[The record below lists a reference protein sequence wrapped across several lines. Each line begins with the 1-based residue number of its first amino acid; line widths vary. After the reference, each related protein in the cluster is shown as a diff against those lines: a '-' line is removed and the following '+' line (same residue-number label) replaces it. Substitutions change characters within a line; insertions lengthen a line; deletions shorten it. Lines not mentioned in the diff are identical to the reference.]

1 MPNVNRRDERA
12 IEIAQPV
19 QSPEPI
25 APAPVVPTAS
35 GLTPSGVVSLQRS
48 AGNAATSAFL
58 HPNSPRP
65 TGSTLALTEGTDVHF
80 APGTYQPGTPGGDH
94 LIAHELAHVAQQRRG
109 PIGGEV
115 GTAALEADA
124 ERAAASGNPE
134 DVLLGAPAG
143 RPQAYEANEHERLGN
158 TAGGDS
164 ITIVTSSGVRLTYG
178 QVVALSGDFY
188 RSPEALMNAPADELR
203 KILAVMAHEK
213 AAVAKTG
220 GIMTGGDAATL
231 NAEYEAATSGSDR
244 AKHHDHSSFSDHDD
258 HDHEDHDADE
268 EAEDEEAVHGGHK
281 PRRQTKYGPMVGDE
295 SVEDAGEPEFSGGE
309 PVKAGQMP
317 SATGSFLDLA
327 DENSSHF
334 SPENIRLNFKPKHLL
349 ALDLA
354 REAWEA
360 RNPGKKAPAVPTG
373 PVNAAAKQQR
383 EGGEAGAA
391 PSARMHNTPTQQGAK
406 ETGADPTKPGADPKL
421 ATPTHVSEGS
431 AGAGD
436 QQEARALMTSGFAAH
451 FLTDAFA
458 GGHVVSG
465 VFGRKSAPGWFAANR
480 ARVEAAL
487 VAQYQREG
495 SWGVT
500 AKAKAAGML
509 AAIDGAGGVPGI
521 MLKLVHDKFNEH
533 GVKVKNAKGTVW
545 ATKGDGHL
553 ASAPETK
560 AQAEAATKTARDAVQ
575 ETVKAGETKSPYG
588 ALDYVPDVAMTP
600 GSKTWRPI
608 EEAATDPTVFD
619 AVWNETMVAPGD
631 VFFNLV
637 RGYVGKLP
645 GLLGSKA
652 KLAVLKKI
660 ESVKRSARRILAKI
674 EGFGDKL
681 KQLGSD
687 AVDKLKELGSGALD
701 RLADLGEAGLE
712 KAREIGRTV
721 KQVGASAVEKVKE
734 IGSGIGGWFSDRWND
749 AKQLGSGAIDTVKG
763 AGSSIGGWL
772 SEKWNAAKGAAGNAW
787 DAAKELGSG
796 AIDKVKSA
804 GSAAGEWL
812 SEAWDVASTW
822 GADKVDALV
831 DGAKGAAATVSGGAK
846 ALADKVVGMFTN
858 AKRAA
863 AGWIGDKAQEL
874 LGGGSKEGAAPTSTG
889 PVSEVANQT
898 YAHGGFMGA
907 AGAFMQD
914 PKWTAIFRT
923 LMPDAYARAAKIAE
937 PEKLQLELENNP
949 VLAAYGSVRHLREV
963 AAAGEPDAAH
973 RALPLEWDVWLPPDP
988 TQVTNLANVKIAHG
1002 NLGTTV
1008 AQGVGG
1014 DDPVGYARDDVK
1026 RSPHAGE
1033 WMDLFGQAVALY
1045 RGESGDA
1052 KRRDEQLKQL
1062 QAGTS
1067 GAEATQIAKEFIG
1080 PDGGLILD
1088 VKSTYSTPA
1097 DIAAFVKALRGQGIN
1112 VFGVGTF
1119 KPEQLAALGDD
1130 TRKVTFFHGIN
1141 DMESKAGELKPG
1153 ADVMFNGGSLLSEG
1167 REYVVAGG
1175 ATYEIDQAAYQRLV
1189 ALQRK
1194 LALNIGLYVQES
1206 AVAPDAVQRITELV
1220 NRNPSV
1226 FTRGFAYGNVSGSAE
1241 EQTEGTGM
1249 GAQKWMDW

>member
-1 MPNVNRRDERA
+1 M
-12 IEIAQPV
+12 
-19 QSPEPI
+19 
-25 APAPVVPTAS
+25 
-35 GLTPSGVVSLQRS
+35 
-48 AGNAATSAFL
+48 L
-58 HPNSPRP
+58 HVDSPRAG
-65 TGSTLALTEGTDVHF
+65 GSTLALTQGADVHF
-80 APGTYQPGTPGGDH
+80 APGAYQPGTPGGDH

-109 PIGGEV
+109 PIGGDV

-124 ERAAASGNPE
+124 ERAAASGRPD

-143 RPQAYEANEHERLGN
+143 LPQAYEANEHEGLGN
-158 TAGGDS
+158 AAGGDKV
-164 ITIVTSSGVRLTYG
+164 TIVTKNGVRLTYG

-213 AAVAKTG
+213 ALVGKTG
-220 GIMTGGDAATL
+220 GKMTGPDAATL
-231 NAEYEAATSGSDR
+231 NSEYEAATSGSDR
-244 AKHHDHSSFSDHDD
+244 AEHHDHSSFSDHDD
-258 HDHEDHDADE
+258 HGHDDLDADE
-268 EAEDEEAVHGGHK
+268 EHEDEEHVHGGEK
-281 PRRQTKYGPMVGDE
+281 PRRMTKYGPMVGDE
-295 SVEDAGEPEFSGGE
+295 SVEDAGEPSFGPDGK
-309 PVKAGQMP
+309 PVQAGQLP

-373 PVNAAAKQQR
+373 AVNADAKKQG

-391 PSARMHNTPTQQGAK
+391 PSARMHNTPTQEGAK
-406 ETGADPTKPGADPKL
+406 ETGADPAKPGADPKL
-421 ATPTHVSEGS
+421 ATPVHADENSK
-431 AGAGD
+431 GAGD

-465 VFGRKSAPGWFAANR
+465 VFGRKSAPAWFASQR
-480 ARVEAAL
+480 AAVQAAL
-487 VAQYQREG
+487 ERHYVAEG

-509 AAIDGAGGVPGI
+509 SAIEGAGGVPGI
-521 MLKLVHDKFNEH
+521 MLKLVHDKFNEQ

-553 ASAPETK
+553 SSSPETK

-575 ETVKAGETKSPYG
+575 ETVKTGETKTPYE

-600 GSKTWRPI
+600 GSKSWRPI

-619 AVWNETMVAPGD
+619 EVWKETMTTPGD
-631 VFFNLV
+631 VFYTLV
-637 RGYVGKLP
+637 KGYIGKLP
-645 GLLGSKA
+645 SLLASKG
-652 KLAVLKKI
+652 KLAALKALEAVKRKARKYLKKI
-660 ESVKRSARRILAKI
+660 EA
-674 EGFGDKL
+674 FGGKL

-687 AVDKLKELGSGALD
+687 AIDKLKELGSGAID
-701 RLADLGEAGLE
+701 KVAELGEAGLE
-712 KAREIGRTV
+712 KAKEIGRSV
-721 KQVGASAVEKVKE
+721 KQVGSAAVDKVKE
-734 IGSGIGGWFSDRWND
+734 IGSGIGGWFSDRWD
-749 AKQLGSGAIDTVKG
+749 DAKSLGSGVVDKAKQLGSGAIEKG
-763 AGSSIGGWL
+763 QEAASGIGGWL
-772 SEKWNAAKGAAGNAW
+772 SEKWNSAKSAAGNAW
-787 DAAKELGSG
+787 DAAKELGGG
-796 AIDKVKSA
+796 AIDKAKQV
-804 GSAAGEWL
+804 GSGVGEWL
-812 SEAWDVASTW
+812 GDAWDVASRW
-822 GADKVDALV
+822 GADKVNGLV
-831 DGAKGAAATVSGGAK
+831 EGAKSVGSGAK
-846 ALADKVVGMFTN
+846 AIADEVVGMFSS
-858 AKRAA
+858 AKRSV
-863 AGWIGDKAQEL
+863 AGWLGDKAQEL
-874 LGGGSKEGAAPTSTG
+874 LGGGGKEGAAPTTTG
-889 PVSEVANQT
+889 PVSEVRNQT

-914 PKWTAIFRT
+914 PRWSAIFRT
-923 LMPDAYARAAKIAE
+923 LMPAAYERAAKIAE

-949 VLAAYGSVRHLREV
+949 VLAAYGSVRHLQEV
-963 AAAGEPDAAH
+963 TAAGPGASTPGGAH

-988 TQVTNLANVKIAHG
+988 KQVTDLANVKIAHG

-1014 DDPVGYARDDVK
+1014 EDPVGYARDDVK
-1026 RSPHAGE
+1026 HSPHAGQ
-1033 WMDLFGQAVALY
+1033 WMELFGKAVALY
-1045 RGESGDA
+1045 RGEPAGGDADA

-1062 QAGTS
+1062 QAGTT
-1067 GAEATQIAKEFIG
+1067 GDAAVGIAKEFLG
-1080 PDGGLILD
+1080 AEGGLILD

-1097 DIAAFVKALRGQGIN
+1097 DIAAFVKFLKGQGIN

-1119 KPEQLAALGDD
+1119 KPDQLAALGDD

-1141 DMESKAGELKPG
+1141 DMESKSAALTPG
-1153 ADVMFNGGSLLSEG
+1153 ADVMFNGGSLLNG
-1167 REYVVAGG
+1167 GPEYLVAGRDV
-1175 ATYEIDQAAYQRLV
+1175 YEINQGAYLRLV
-1189 ALQRK
+1189 ALQRR

-1206 AVAPDAVQRITELV
+1206 AVAPDAIQKITELV

-1241 EQTEGTGM
+1241 GETTGTGM